1 MMTAFVTGAT
11 GYTGRNV
18 VAALTSR
25 GIEAVAHIRPD
36 SRSLDQMRT
45 ILTAEGAS
53 VDTSP
58 WNPQGMAGALASHRP
73 DIVFALL
80 GTTAK
85 RGREDGSTYES
96 VDYGLTVML
105 LEAAAAMDSPPCF
118 VYLSAAGAGGLTW
131 GAYMRA
137 RARVEKAIFELGIP
151 HLIAR
156 PSFITGDDR
165 DEERPAERIGAKV
178 VDAGLGAL
186 AALGVAGPRDA
197 FGSIT
202 GPELGDALVRL
213 AVEGRRG
220 VVEAAELQRLTGTPA
235 R

>member
-1 MMTAFVTGAT
+1 MTTAFIAGAT

-18 VAALTSR
+18 VSALTAR
-25 GIEAVAHIRPD
+25 GIETVAHVRPD

-45 ILTAEGAS
+45 IFTAEGAS

-58 WNPQGMAGALASHRP
+58 WTPQGMASAMASHRP
-73 DIVFALL
+73 DFVFALL

-85 RGREDGSTYES
+85 RGKVDGSTYES

-105 LEAAAAMDSPPCF
+105 LEAAAAMDPRPCF
-118 VYLSAAGAGGLTW
+118 VYLSAAGAGGLAL
-131 GAYMRA
+131 GGYMRA
-137 RARVEKAIFELGIP
+137 RARVEQEIVALGIP

-165 DEERPAERIGAKV
+165 EEDRPAERIGAKL
-178 VDAGLGAL
+178 VDAGLGSL
-186 AALGVAGPRDA
+186 AALGVPGPRA
-197 FGSIT
+197 ALGSIT
-202 GPELGDALVRL
+202 GPDLGEALVRL
-213 AVEGRRG
+213 AVEGHRG
-220 VVEAAELQRLTGTPA
+220 VVEAADLHRSKEPPA